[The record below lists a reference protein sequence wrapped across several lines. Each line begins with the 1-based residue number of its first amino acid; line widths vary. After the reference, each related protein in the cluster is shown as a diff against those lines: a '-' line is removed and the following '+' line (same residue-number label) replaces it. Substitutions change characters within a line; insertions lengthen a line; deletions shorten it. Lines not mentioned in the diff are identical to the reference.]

1 MDEDDGTMSAWF
13 VFTSM
18 GLYPLIVG
26 EPVYEL
32 FSPVFDR
39 IELQM
44 DEAAKVKTVIRTA
57 GRKDMRQPLRR
68 VTWNGA
74 SLPNFQIKH
83 AQLAKGGELV
93 FWY

>member
-1 MDEDDGTMSAWF
+1 MSAWF
-13 VFTSM
+13 IFTSM

-44 DEAAKVKTVIRTA
+44 D
-57 GRKDMRQPLRR
+57 
-68 VTWNGA
+68 
-74 SLPNFQIKH
+74 
-83 AQLAKGGELV
+83 
-93 FWY
+93 

>member
-1 MDEDDGTMSAWF
+1 MSAWF
-13 VFTSM
+13 VFAAM
-18 GLYPLIVG
+18 GIYPLVVG

-44 DEAAKVKTVIRTA
+44 DEAAKVNTIIRTV
-57 GRKDMRQPLRR
+57 GRKEMRQPLRR
-68 VTWNGA
+68 VTWNGMPL
-74 SLPNFQIKH
+74 SSFRISH